1 MGREA
6 GFWRRMGRVEGN
18 CESEFGSAEVECC
31 RNTQEERASRRPQA
45 PCSWRGEVEAREGN
59 LGLVCNT
66 ENI

>member
-1 MGREA
+1 M
-6 GFWRRMGRVEGN
+6 EGN

-31 RNTQEERASRRPQA
+31 RNIQEERASRRPQA